1 MPNAIAPGY
10 IQIEYT
16 SAYAPHIMTLPV
28 NTITPNLG
36 APLSS
41 QIEAWDTSLVDWTTM
56 VDALVAE
63 FQPRFP
69 NTVTFDRAT
78 LWNQPLSTDLPFF
91 VGSYSVSL
99 VGTLAVPGW
108 AKATQETISARD
120 TAGYVAKLVFLDV
133 GTTNTFDKQVT
144 LVAAG
149 ITDLWDVWTSE
160 TWGWSSRAGNRP
172 ATFIQTSRTLNESL
186 RRAYR
191 MT

>member
-28 NTITPNLG
+28 NNITPNF
-36 APLSS
+36 ASPLNS
-41 QIEAWDTSLVDWTTM
+41 QIEAWDTSLVDWTDM

-63 FQPRFP
+63 FLPRFP
-69 NTVTFDRAT
+69 STVTFDIAT
-78 LWNQPLSTDLPFF
+78 LWNQPTPEDLPMFIS
-91 VGSYSVSL
+91 SYSVSA
-99 VGTLAVPGW
+99 VGTQVTPGW

-120 TAGYVAKLVFLDV
+120 TAGYVAKLTLLDF
-133 GTTNTFDKQVT
+133 GSTNTFDRQVT
-144 LVAAG
+144 LAAAG
-149 ITDLWDVWTSE
+149 INDLWDVWSNE
-160 TWGWSSRAGNRP
+160 VWGWSSRAGNRI